1 MSTQTSWKIGNIT
14 IKNQVVVAPMAG
26 ISNLAFREICK
37 QFGAGLI
44 YTEMVSDKAL
54 YYQNVKTLKM
64 TQVMPFEHPLTMQ
77 IFGRDI
83 ESMVYAAKLLD
94 TQTDCDII
102 DINMGCPVNK
112 VIKSGAGSA
121 LMLDEEL
128 AAKIVSAV
136 VEAVKKPVTV
146 KMRIGFDDQ
155 YLNGVSFAKR
165 MEAAGASALAVHGR
179 TRKQMYEGKANWE
192 AIKEIKEAVHIPVM
206 ANGDVKTPED
216 AQAILALTGCD
227 AVMIGR
233 GILGDPWMIK
243 QTVSYLETGVI
254 ADDAS
259 MSEKFALAK
268 EHAKQLCELKGERV
282 GIREMRGHAAWYVK
296 GLHQSHRLKDALAQ
310 METYDQMLEILHN
323 YEIQEQNN
331 IV

>member
-121 LMLDEEL
+121 LM
-128 AAKIVSAV
+128 
-136 VEAVKKPVTV
+136 
-146 KMRIGFDDQ
+146 
-155 YLNGVSFAKR
+155 
-165 MEAAGASALAVHGR
+165 
-179 TRKQMYEGKANWE
+179 
-192 AIKEIKEAVHIPVM
+192 
-206 ANGDVKTPED
+206 
-216 AQAILALTGCD
+216 
-227 AVMIGR
+227 
-233 GILGDPWMIK
+233 
-243 QTVSYLETGVI
+243 
-254 ADDAS
+254 
-259 MSEKFALAK
+259 
-268 EHAKQLCELKGERV
+268 
-282 GIREMRGHAAWYVK
+282 
-296 GLHQSHRLKDALAQ
+296 KD
-310 METYDQMLEILHN
+310 
-323 YEIQEQNN
+323 
-331 IV
+331 